1 MKPGEPSAQ
10 RRFFSVRDLFVVA
23 ALLLIAGVLLGVRQM
38 GRSASTPVAQVYY
51 DAKLVKTVTLN
62 QSLNERFAVPGQP
75 NVVLEVKDGKI
86 RFYSSTCPDQICVKA
101 GFLSR
106 PGMSAACLPNRVAVK
121 IVGGSKTSS
130 NADTYAYG

>member
-38 GRSASTPVAQVYY
+38 SRSASTPVAQVYY
-51 DAKLVKTVTLN
+51 DAKLVKTVTLKTN
-62 QSLNERFAVPGQP
+62 LNERFKVPGQP

-106 PGMSAACLPNRVAVK
+106 PGESAACLPNRVAVK
-121 IVGGSKTSS
+121 VVGSTSS
-130 NADTYAYG
+130 GADTYAYG